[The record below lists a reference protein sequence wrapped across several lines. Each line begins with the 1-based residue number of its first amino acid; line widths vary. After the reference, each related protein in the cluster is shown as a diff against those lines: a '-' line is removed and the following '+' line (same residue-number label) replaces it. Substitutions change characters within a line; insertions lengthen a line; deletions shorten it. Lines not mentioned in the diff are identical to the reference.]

1 MALGRGGPACI
12 TSRWAA
18 ASRPRRRLRGPEMVG
33 TVYHSLDVLALSA
46 RLFALRRSHEP
57 QKLPVHQTGT
67 TPIVVS
73 ASDCILLGARMGLF
87 SCFPLRHL
95 GGFFSTC
102 ARLTGIR
109 QRVEVPRDEG
119 ITKPRAGGPPRAVRR
134 YPRGAGEASAAVRAG
149 RATER
154 RKICHLESRDPVEG
168 RRQHR
173 AGRYGETQPGS
184 TASKNS
190 GTYVRHMSGPGRP
203 SGRPGGSSPGPL
215 RKGAMP
221 DQR

>member
-1 MALGRGGPACI
+1 MTEGGSPSGRRNNQ
-12 TSRWAA
+12 TTF
-18 ASRPRRRLRGPEMVG
+18 LR
-33 TVYHSLDVLALSA
+33 
-46 RLFALRRSHEP
+46 EP
-57 QKLPVHQTGT
+57 CV
-67 TPIVVS
+67 
-73 ASDCILLGARMGLF
+73 GAR
-87 SCFPLRHL
+87 
-95 GGFFSTC
+95 
-102 ARLTGIR
+102 
-109 QRVEVPRDEG
+109 E
-119 ITKPRAGGPPRAVRR
+119 
-134 YPRGAGEASAAVRAG
+134 GAGEASAAVRAG